1 MLEKTKSS
9 IKAELTKSLIEVS
22 TCSDPAPM
30 LGPDAAKVLKALNED
45 IKDLVK
51 KSKSSK

>member
-9 IKAELTKSLIEVS
+9 IKAELTKHLIDVT

-30 LGPDAAKVLKALNED
+30 PGSGAAKVLKALSED
-45 IKDLVK
+45 IKDMVK
-51 KSKSSK
+51 